1 MICGEPCT
9 VKRNIQIKDNELE
22 EVKQMKYLGIIFNSQ
37 LDSNDHIKARNKI
50 NLSSAYSLYNTGLI
64 DKVMD
69 TSTKSFIYKTYCRTS
84 LLYGLDLAD
93 VYKKNYKFLRQDE
106 SMLLKR
112 IIGVQKQAS
121 TTKTYQSLNIQEL
134 IYIVTNM
141 KLWIRLEKNQYSGT
155 LIE

>member
-1 MICGEPCT
+1 
-9 VKRNIQIKDNELE
+9 
-22 EVKQMKYLGIIFNSQ
+22 LGIIFNTY

-93 VYKKNYKFLRQDE
+93 IYKKNYKFLRQDE